1 VGTKIQ
7 AQERKEN
14 TPMPGIV
21 CAIRGGPD
29 SQPTIRTAIELA
41 KETGQMLY
49 FLYIVNLDF
58 LTYTSTSRIHV
69 VAQEM
74 RQMGEFILLTAQ
86 AQAEEQ
92 SAAAQGIVRQGQVSK
107 EIIKLCHEIGAE
119 YVILGRP
126 RGQDEID
133 VFTHE
138 RLDQFTQ
145 RIEQESGAKA
155 VLTKDSP

>member
-1 VGTKIQ
+1 
-7 AQERKEN
+7 
-14 TPMPGIV
+14 MSGIV

-29 SQPTIRTAIELA
+29 SQPTIQTAINLA
-41 KETGQMLY
+41 KETGQTVY
-49 FLYIVNLDF
+49 FLYVINLDF
-58 LTYTSTSRIHV
+58 LTYTSTSRVRV

-92 SAAAQGIVRQGQVSK
+92 GITAQGVVQQGQVSK
-107 EIIKLCHEIGAE
+107 EIINLCHEINAE

-138 RLDQFTQ
+138 RLDQFA
-145 RIEQESGAKA
+145 RHIEQESGAKS
-155 VLTKDSP
+155 VITKDT